1 MNLKIKNLTVEIE
14 NKVIL
19 KDINVDMTGGKIHA
33 LMGPN
38 GSGKS
43 TLAQVLMGHPQYT
56 VVRNGQLPSIKLGK
70 YELLNLSPDHRARLG
85 LFLAFQN
92 PVSVP
97 GVTVANLLRTANA
110 EKNSQEPRNG
120 KKLHNPALSIIEFNE
135 FLFKKTK
142 NLNIAPEL
150 LRRGLN

>member
-97 GVTVANLLRTANA
+97 GVTVANLLRTAVK
-110 EKNSQEPRNG
+110 ERQEH
-120 KKLHNPALSIIEFNE
+120 LHNPAL
-135 FLFKKTK
+135 
-142 NLNIAPEL
+142 NIL
-150 LRRGLN
+150 QF